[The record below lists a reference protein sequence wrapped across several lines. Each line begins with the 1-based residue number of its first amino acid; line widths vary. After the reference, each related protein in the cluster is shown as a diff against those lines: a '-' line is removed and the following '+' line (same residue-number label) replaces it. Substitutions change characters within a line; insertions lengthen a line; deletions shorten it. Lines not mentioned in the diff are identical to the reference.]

1 LDRRL
6 HLLAP
11 DLRVRAVGDRG
22 RRYRSSHWSKCS
34 GITIPRLLIHHGER
48 RALRKYPFRD
58 SRPRLTRSAAA
69 A

>member
-34 GITIPRLLIHHGER
+34 GITIPRLLIHAGRSGSTHFEIPG
-48 RALRKYPFRD
+48 RA
-58 SRPRLTRSAAA
+58 
-69 A
+69 